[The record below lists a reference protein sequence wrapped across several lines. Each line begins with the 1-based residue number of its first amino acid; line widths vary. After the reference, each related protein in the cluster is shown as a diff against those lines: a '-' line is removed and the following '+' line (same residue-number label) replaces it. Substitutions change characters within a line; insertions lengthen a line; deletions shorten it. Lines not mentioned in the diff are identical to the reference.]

1 MSPIKTERVPGTRTT
16 MEQGNEAVRFGAKV
30 NEEWA
35 YSDELNDLLDA
46 RRSQLEG
53 YRNDPEYKEA
63 FEFVENDKDYISYLR
78 SERLKALDLEDLDE
92 VKRIQQEIVR
102 TQESLKDSQDVLK
115 FIERDWAKRVDAGEF
130 GEVLDPEQ
138 LFQEMKDN
146 PRAYIDM
153 FDKDFYKRAKNIEAQ
168 SGKNTRRGLAP
179 QEAVGTVSL
188 EDRAMYVDISFNPT
202 GGGLS
207 MKTSLDDPSV
217 DLMTQITDLVEKGAG
232 GARMSPE
239 NQFAP
244 FIRTATFGGKEVP
257 IDAILKTAGH
267 ESGHDLQYLGDWM
280 MNNLIKEFDNEFAYY
295 IARDD
300 NPIARRFKDAMVEP
314 KKVKMKIGEDD
325 ILEEMGEME
334 FDTWLASP
342 MELHSDLMGVR
353 TSFVNDIMQKEGVSM
368 REAVKKLKAN
378 EGAYLDDMMKVTEDG
393 KSVIGRHFKDT
404 TSPEEIKSILKLL
417 PAVLTGAL
425 IVGQQSEEQTN
436 LAYGGKIR
444 PIKKYDDGGELP
456 LNRKRVESIKR
467 RAEKA
472 FEAGDME
479 AAKELAA
486 KADKI
491 GKRLDARSKRID
503 DFAAEQQRR
512 EAANAKARARTGSGM
527 DQLFKE
533 LRAEQDRQLRASGN
547 VVIPKSVSGSSPS

>member
-16 MEQGNEAVRFGAKV
+16 MEQGDEAVRFGAKV

-53 YRNDPEYKEA
+53 YRNDPDYKQA
-63 FEFVENDKDYISYLR
+63 LEFIENDKEFISYLR
-78 SERLKALDLEDLDE
+78 SERIQAGELGDLDE
-92 VKRIQQEIVR
+92 VKRIEQEIVR
-102 TQESLKDSQDVLK
+102 AQESLKDLQDIAK
-115 FIERDWAKRVDAGEF
+115 SIEKDWAKRVDAGEF

-179 QEAVGTVSL
+179 QESVGTMSL
-188 EDRAMYVDISFNPT
+188 EDRAMYVDISFNPA
-202 GGGLS
+202 GGGFS

-217 DLMTQITDLVEKGAG
+217 DLMTEIAQLVEEGSG

-239 NQFAP
+239 HRFAP

-280 MNNLIKEFDNEFAYY
+280 MNHLIKEFDNEFAYY

-300 NPIARRFKDAMVEP
+300 NPIARRFKNAMVEP
-314 KKVKMKIGEDD
+314 KKVKMSWEDE
-325 ILEEMGEME
+325 ILGAKGDME
-334 FDTWLASP
+334 YDTWLASP
-342 MELHSDLMGVR
+342 MELHSDLMSVR
-353 TSFVNDIMQKEGVSM
+353 TTFVNDIMQKEGVSM
-368 REAVKKLKAN
+368 REAVKRLKAN
-378 EGAYLDDMMKVTEDG
+378 EDAYLDDMMKVTENG

-425 IVGQQSEEQTN
+425 VVGQESEEQTN

-444 PIKKYDDGGELP
+444 PIKA
-456 LNRKRVESIKR
+456 IT
-467 RAEKA
+467 A
-472 FEAGDME
+472 
-479 AAKELAA
+479 
-486 KADKI
+486 
-491 GKRLDARSKRID
+491 
-503 DFAAEQQRR
+503 
-512 EAANAKARARTGSGM
+512 
-527 DQLFKE
+527 
-533 LRAEQDRQLRASGN
+533 
-547 VVIPKSVSGSSPS
+547 